1 MKRSKRSHIRQHMG
15 TSDKFLI
22 GFVLS
27 LTGACTSL
35 YWLVGAFKAGST
47 ALPLVFLFLITCG
60 LFGSAYIMGRSWQV
74 LAQDEKEIFAR
85 KEQQKQQSNR
95 M

>member
-1 MKRSKRSHIRQHMG
+1 MS

-27 LTGACTSL
+27 LTGAFTTL

-47 ALPLVFLFLITCG
+47 ALHLVFLFLIICG
-60 LFGSAYIMGRSWQV
+60 LFGSTYIMGRSWQI
-74 LAQDEKEIFAR
+74 LAQDEKEIVAR
-85 KEQQKQQSNR
+85 KKQ
-95 M
+95 